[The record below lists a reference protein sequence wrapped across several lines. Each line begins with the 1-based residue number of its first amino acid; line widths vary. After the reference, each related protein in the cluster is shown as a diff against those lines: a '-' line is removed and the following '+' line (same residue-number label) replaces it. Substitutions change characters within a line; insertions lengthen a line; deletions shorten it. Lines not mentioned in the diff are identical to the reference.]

1 MYKVLKDTG
10 FLSSIV
16 IENTSTHATVNIGR
30 PSVDILRILSTA
42 GHKVGE
48 DGLEIR
54 DQWELVVEEEVG
66 KELARSAMT
75 MSRPIRNQR
84 KVKEEQPPAPKKDN
98 SQIDAMDVLLGLAD
112 YN

>member
-1 MYKVLKDTG
+1 MYKVLKDAG

-30 PSVDILRILSTA
+30 PSVEIFRILSTA
-42 GHKVGE
+42 GYKAGE
-48 DGLEIR
+48 GGLEIR
-54 DQWELVVEEEVG
+54 DKWELVVEEEIG

-75 MSRPIRNQR
+75 MSKPIRSQQ
-84 KVKEEQPPAPKKDN
+84 KVKDEQPPAPKKDN
-98 SQIDAMDVLLGLAD
+98 SHIDAMDVLLGLAD